1 MIILALDA
9 ALGRCSAC
17 VVSDGVVLAHRHQD
31 GGRGQAALLAPMVAG
46 VLADADLVAT
56 ALAAVAVTVGPGSF
70 TGLRAAIAL
79 AQGIAAGAGC
89 TLIGV
94 TVAEALIAA
103 LPANAASRDIWVAI
117 DSRRDRVFLLRGA
130 NHAAYALDSLPVAA
144 GRIAVA
150 GDAAI
155 AVACRLAARGTASV
169 MLTDARLPDAT
180 MVAVVAAR
188 RVSGELPALAVE
200 PMYID
205 APEAKLPAGGLRP
218 APVASPSPSGRGP
231 G

>member
-9 ALGRCSAC
+9 ALGRCSAAI
-17 VVSDGVVLAHRHQD
+17 VSNGLVLAHRRQD
-31 GGRGQAALLAPMVAG
+31 GGRGQAALLAPMVAD
-46 VLADADLVAT
+46 VLAEADIPAT
-56 ALAAVAVTVGPGSF
+56 SLGAVAVTVGPGSF

-79 AQGIAAGAGC
+79 AQGVAAGAGC
-89 TLIGV
+89 PLIGV

-103 LPANAASRDIWVAI
+103 LPATATSRDVWVAI
-117 DSRRDRVFLLRGA
+117 DSRRDRVFLLRGLDA
-130 NHAAYALDSLPVAA
+130 TAYALTELPHAI

-155 AVACRLAARGTASV
+155 AVASRLAARATASV
-169 MLTDARLPDAT
+169 MLTDARLPDAV
-180 MVAVVAAR
+180 MVAAVAAR
-188 RVSGELPALAVE
+188 RLAGELPKLAAE

-218 APVASPSPSGRGP
+218 APLP
-231 G
+231 

>member
-17 VVSDGVVLAHRHQD
+17 VVSDGVVLARRHQE
-31 GGRGQAALLAPMVAG
+31 GGRGQAALLAPMVAE
-46 VLADADLVAT
+46 VLTGAGLAAT
-56 ALAAVAVTVGPGSF
+56 SLNAVAVTIGPGSF

-79 AQGIAAGAGC
+79 AQGISAGAGC
-89 TLIGV
+89 PLIGV
-94 TVAEALIAA
+94 TIAEALIEA
-103 LPANAASRDIWVAI
+103 LPADAASRDIWVAI
-117 DSRRDRVFLLRGA
+117 DSRRDRVFLLRGTDR
-130 NHAAYALDSLPVAA
+130 AAYALDRLPRAT

-155 AVACRLAARGTASV
+155 AVACRLAARATASV
-169 MLTDARLPDAT
+169 MLTDARLPDAA
-180 MVAVVAAR
+180 MVAAVAAR
-188 RVSGELPALAVE
+188 RLAGDLPMLPVE

-218 APVASPSPSGRGP
+218 APKQ
-231 G
+231 

>member
-1 MIILALDA
+1 MILALDA

-17 VVSDGVVLAHRHQD
+17 VVSDGIVLAQRHQD
-31 GGRGQAALLAPMVAG
+31 GGRGQAALLAPMVAE
-46 VLADADLVAT
+46 VLTEAGIT
-56 ALAAVAVTVGPGSF
+56 AAALTAVAVTVGPGSF

-79 AQGIAAGAGC
+79 AQGISAGAGC
-89 TLIGV
+89 KLIGV

-103 LPANAASRDIWVAI
+103 LPASAASRDVWVAI

-130 NHAAYALDSLPVAA
+130 DQAAYALDALPAA
-144 GRIAVA
+144 TGRISVA

-169 MLTDARLPDAT
+169 MLTDARRPDAA

-188 RVSGELPALAVE
+188 RLAGDLPILPVE
-200 PMYID
+200 PIYID

-218 APVASPSPSGRGP
+218 TPR
-231 G
+231 